1 MRKLL
6 AFVLIIVSLLIGQPS
21 QAATCRLVYPAGAT
35 QISFDGGVWVNA
47 NPRGLP
53 ALQALVGCTTQF
65 PRNRWERTYYQIRVN
80 GVAYPSY
87 ISGNQVIVLVGNG
100 LYGVP
105 VEAWWD
111 AAVMLG
117 NISAPH

>member
-6 AFVLIIVSLLIGQPS
+6 AFVLIIVSLLIVQPS
-21 QAATCRLVYPAGAT
+21 QAVTCGLIYPAGVT

-53 ALQALVGCTTQF
+53 ALQALVGCTTGF

-87 ISGNQVIVLVGNG
+87 ISGDKVVVLVGNA
-100 LYGVP
+100 LYV
-105 VEAWWD
+105 VSLDAWWD
-111 AAVMLG
+111 AAVLLG